1 MLQSQKNLRGILM
14 MVLAMACFVLN
25 DTLVKLA
32 RVTLEA
38 GQILVI
44 RGIVA
49 LVLLMIWLRASGMM
63 RRLGDAAHPKLLA
76 RGGIEATI
84 AMSFITALGVMPL
97 ADITAILMAA
107 PLIITAL
114 SMVLFGEQIGWRR
127 WSAVVVGFGGMLLVV
142 RPGGTGIPLLALVLA
157 IYSVIG
163 VGLRDLLTRRIPMDI
178 PSVVIALTST
188 LGTLL
193 GGLVLV
199 IATGIWRPF
208 GMTELLYTAGAAT
221 FVILGNLAMIE
232 ACRDVELSVVSP
244 FRYVVIVW
252 AVLLGIFVFGE
263 WPAPIALLGI
273 ALIGASGLYTLHR
286 ERVRHREELRAPAP
300 DRG

>member
-1 MLQSQKNLRGILM
+1 M
-14 MVLAMACFVLN
+14 MMLAMAFFVAN

-32 RVTLEA
+32 RVQWEA

-44 RGIVA
+44 RGVFAVIMLA
-49 LVLLMIWLRASGMM
+49 IWAQASGLT
-63 RRLGDAAHPKLLA
+63 RRIGDIAHPKLLL
-76 RGGIEATI
+76 RGGMEATI

-114 SMVLFGEQIGWRR
+114 SMVLLRERIGWRR

-142 RPGGTGIPLLALVLA
+142 RPGGTEIPLMALALA

-163 VGLRDLLTRRIPMDI
+163 VGLRDLLTRQIPMDI
-178 PSVVIALTST
+178 PSVIVAMTST
-188 LGTLL
+188 IGTLL
-193 GGLVLV
+193 GGGVLVLM
-199 IATGIWRPF
+199 TGIWRPL
-208 GMTELLYTAGAAT
+208 GQAELLYTAGAAG

-252 AVLLGIFVFGE
+252 AVALGIVVFGD
-263 WPAPIALLGI
+263 WPQPVALLGI

-286 ERVRHREELRAPAP
+286 ERIRHRAERQDTSRE
-300 DRG
+300 RG